1 MPLFIET
8 KYFQT
13 AVDKLCS
20 EYRKITVDDIK
31 TCKEAAQELEK
42 KFGGTAKEDN
52 WPKGC
57 YAYFDDI
64 YFNQHSAGSS
74 NNRARQ
80 ICGFLGKRKRI

>member
-20 EYRKITVDDIK
+20 EYRKIVVGDIN
-31 TCKEAAQELEK
+31 TCKEAAQELDK
-42 KFGGTAKEDN
+42 KFGGTTKEAD

-74 NNRARQ
+74 NNGARQ
-80 ICGFLGKRKRI
+80 ICHFLGKRPNI